1 MMMMVIKDDPNDDDL
16 DRILSETE
24 ILPSSGFAAS
34 VMAAVR
40 REAEAPP
47 PIPFPWKRFVPG
59 FVVAGGVLG
68 WGAVETVRFAG
79 LALVELRHTQAQV
92 TVNAALARP
101 LEQAAWVVAA
111 LAVPLITWMISR
123 RFAG

>member
-1 MMMMVIKDDPNDDDL
+1 MTNE
-16 DRILSETE
+16 RIDE
-24 ILPSSGFAAS
+24 ILGAEPELVPSSGFAAS
-34 VMAAVR
+34 VMERIRHETA
-40 REAEAPP
+40 APP
-47 PIPFPWKRFVPG
+47 PIPFPWKRAVPG

-68 WGAVETVRFAG
+68 WGAVEAVRFAG
-79 LALVELRHTQAQV
+79 LALAELRHTQAQV